1 MTIKINLLFWTVK
14 AFYHLTATDFS
25 EHIILLLPHLL
36 YASYTGLLD
45 VS

>member
-1 MTIKINLLFWTVK
+1 MTINLLFWTVK
-14 AFYHLTATDFS
+14 VFCHLTATDFS
-25 EHIILLLPHLL
+25 EHIILILPHSL